1 MRNKLI
7 TLLLLL
13 ATISSVTFAQGAKEE
28 IPLKYG
34 ATNVGKRQDPAMQKF
49 RDNRLGAFIH
59 WGLYAI
65 PGGEWNGKV
74 YGGAAE
80 WLKSWAK
87 VPSSE
92 WLQLMGEF

>member
-34 ATNVGKRQDPAMQKF
+34 ATNVGKRQDPAMQK
-49 RDNRLGAFIH
+49 
-59 WGLYAI
+59 
-65 PGGEWNGKV
+65 
-74 YGGAAE
+74 
-80 WLKSWAK
+80 
-87 VPSSE
+87 
-92 WLQLMGEF
+92 

>member
-65 PGGEWNGKV
+65 PGGMERQSIWRRSRMAQKLGKSTFV
-74 YGGAAE
+74 
-80 WLKSWAK
+80 
-87 VPSSE
+87 
-92 WLQLMGEF
+92 